1 MKRFRKILLVLISFM
16 SLASCEEYTISE
28 TKGFNDI
35 PIDFIFIV
43 NCDIPDQVYTVALP
57 GMDDVLETT
66 NTFEFHSVDK
76 EGNWAGC
83 YLTCKNPQ
91 ATLTIQRYVN
101 RKRIKTIYGKSSVVF
116 NAKDDMFPF
125 LQ

>member
-1 MKRFRKILLVLISFM
+1 MKRCGKILLMLIGFM
-16 SLASCEEYTISE
+16 SLVSCEKYTTSEINEFRNIPVEYL
-28 TKGFNDI
+28 
-35 PIDFIFIV
+35 FIV
-43 NCDIPDQVYTVALP
+43 NCNVPDQVYTVALP
-57 GMDDVLETT
+57 GMDGILETT
-66 NTFEFHSVDK
+66 NTFEFHSVEKMGDF
-76 EGNWAGC
+76 GGC

-101 RKRIKTIYGKSSVVF
+101 GKRKKTIYGKGSVVF

>member
-1 MKRFRKILLVLISFM
+1 MKRCGKLLLMLIGIM
-16 SLASCEEYTISE
+16 SLASCEKYTISE
-28 TKGFNDI
+28 ANEIGNV
-35 PIDFIFIV
+35 PVEYLFIV
-43 NCDIPDQVYTVALP
+43 SCNVPDQVYTVALP
-57 GMDDVLETT
+57 GMDGILETT
-66 NTFEFHSVDK
+66 NTFEFHSVEKMGDF
-76 EGNWAGC
+76 GGC

-101 RKRIKTIYGKSSVVF
+101 GKRKKTIYGKGSVVF

>member
-1 MKRFRKILLVLISFM
+1 MKRCGKILLMLIGFM
-16 SLASCEEYTISE
+16 SLASCEKYTTSEINEFRNIPVEYL
-28 TKGFNDI
+28 
-35 PIDFIFIV
+35 FIV
-43 NCDIPDQVYTVALP
+43 NCKDGI
-57 GMDDVLETT
+57 LETT
-66 NTFEFHSVDK
+66 NTFEFHSVEKMGDF
-76 EGNWAGC
+76 GGC

-101 RKRIKTIYGKSSVVF
+101 GKRKKTIYGKGSVVF

>member
-1 MKRFRKILLVLISFM
+1 MKRCGKLLLMLIGIM
-16 SLASCEEYTISE
+16 SLASCEKYTISE
-28 TKGFNDI
+28 ANEIGNV
-35 PIDFIFIV
+35 PVEYLFIV
-43 NCDIPDQVYTVALP
+43 SCDVPNQVYNVFLP
-57 GMDDVLETT
+57 GMDNELETT
-66 NTFEFHSVDK
+66 NTFEFHSIEKMGDF
-76 EGNWAGC
+76 GGC

-101 RKRIKTIYGKSSVVF
+101 GKRKKTIYGKGSVVF